1 MFDAWGYEWYEQE
14 RQKEEAFRR
23 YNEELLAQTW
33 KKNDMERPDY
43 LDQELDDFDEGEDF
57 VSDIMSKLEED
68 YVPEEG
74 SCDTALGEIVRAYTT
89 LTYNMDNEG
98 DVPFTVVG
106 SGELL
111 SSCLAYLAYFFSQ
124 ECYNFHHGDQEEAR
138 KFGDYYIRCA
148 AINDLLT
155 GDEFSPNNTSEDIR
169 SAVTELGTFIIF
181 AIQYGFEHLIDMES
195 EEDCYKTDPIDYFD
209 VFNFSYDDLE
219 DGDDFDDADEED
231 W

>member
-14 RQKEEAFRR
+14 RQKEEAFQR
-23 YNEELLAQTW
+23 YNAELLAQTY
-33 KKNDMERPDY
+33 KKDNMDRPEY
-43 LDQELDDFDEGEDF
+43 LNQDLDDFDESEDYI
-57 VSDIMSKLEED
+57 SDIMSRLEED
-68 YVPEEG
+68 YVPKSG
-74 SCDTALGEIVRAYTT
+74 SCETALGEIVRAYTT

-98 DVPFTVVG
+98 DIPFTTEG

-124 ECYNFHHGDQEEAR
+124 ECYNFHRGDAEEAK
-138 KFGDYYIRCA
+138 KFGDYFIRCA

-155 GDEFSPNNTSEDIR
+155 CDDMSPNNTKEDLRDTI
-169 SAVTELGTFIIF
+169 TELGTFIIC
-181 AIQYGFEHLIDMES
+181 AIKFGFEHLVNMES

-219 DGDDFDDADEED
+219 DEDDDYGDEED